1 MELFVTFHAEKGELK
16 FLMRYKS
23 RVETALDVS
32 GDEINA
38 DFEGKS
44 RKTSILDREDRESVG
59 MRMQMGERLND

>member
-32 GDEINA
+32 GDEIND

-44 RKTSILDREDRESVG
+44 RKNEDFGPRG
-59 MRMQMGERLND
+59 